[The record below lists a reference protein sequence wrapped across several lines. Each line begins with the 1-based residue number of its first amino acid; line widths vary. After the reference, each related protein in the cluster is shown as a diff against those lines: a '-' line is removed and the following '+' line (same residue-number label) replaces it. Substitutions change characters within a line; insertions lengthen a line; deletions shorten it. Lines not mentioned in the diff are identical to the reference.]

1 MNAATR
7 AVIERL
13 VEACLAGKGHVQTAV
28 ARNPQIQHYHNDY
41 AVIATAIAEAR
52 KLLED
57 DGWIRVEDAL
67 PVVPPLYAEVAIWM
81 VDSRFPNPIRK
92 TFRVTDKALHQY
104 ITHWQYDIQPKPPKG

>member
-1 MNAATR
+1 MSEERKLIQQMYDALEYTRSHHKLHSNKVCEALNAAD
-7 AVIERL
+7 AY
-13 VEACLAGKGHVQTAV
+13 LAS
-28 ARNPQIQHYHNDY
+28 PD
-41 AVIATAIAEAR
+41 
-52 KLLED
+52 
-57 DGWIRVEDAL
+57 WIRVEDAL

>member
-1 MNAATR
+1 MKEIIR
-7 AVIERL
+7 RL
-13 VEACLAGKGHVQTAV
+13 VEALEQYAPRDRAVTQDLIAG
-28 ARNPQIQHYHNDY
+28 
-41 AVIATAIAEAR
+41 AR